1 MFELYCQTFYP
12 PHKTFAKKSVL
23 SANKFV
29 TLQSVNAL
37 YVRVE
42 TFAKQFVFNRIQYQI
57 PLLSTIIAVN
67 WIGLISHGILF
78 ALIQK
83 IQNLIISII
92 NDISL
97 NRCKINSCGFF
108 IVMSHTKTDG
118 LHRHI
123 FRLGYTCPRMARHV
137 HG

>member
-1 MFELYCQTFYP
+1 MSYIAKHFTP

-42 TFAKQFVFNRIQYQI
+42 TFAKQFVFNGIQYQI

-83 IQNLIISII
+83 IQNLVVGIVY
-92 NDISL
+92 DIGL
-97 NRCKINSCGFF
+97 NRSKIDTCRFLVVVSHSETNGFYRD
-108 IVMSHTKTDG
+108 VLG
-118 LHRHI
+118 LSNA
-123 FRLGYTCPRMARHV
+123 CPRV
-137 HG
+137 TCYIHG